1 MKKIKDMW
9 NRNRVLIILVIIV
22 LVCFC
27 IMGVV
32 MVKYFFGVNTSSYG
46 DRLDDIQELPFKEE
60 DQTSLIN
67 LIKEND
73 IVSDVT
79 INVKGKII
87 YIRILFNEKATLDS
101 AKGVANKSLE
111 GINEEY
117 QSKYDLEYTIVQ
129 EANENVGGF
138 TLMGAKN
145 INRGVLIWNNN
156 TPIKDEEQFL

>member
-1 MKKIKDMW
+1 MKKIRDIW
-9 NRNRVLIILVIIV
+9 NRNRVIIV
-22 LVCFC
+22 LFLIVLICFC

-32 MVKYFFGVNTSSYG
+32 MVKYFFGGNTSSYG
-46 DRLDDIQELPFKEE
+46 DRLDDIVDLPFKEE
-60 DQTSLIN
+60 DQVSLIN

-87 YIRILFNEKATLDS
+87 YIRILFNDKASLDS
-101 AKGVANKSLE
+101 AKGVVTKSLE
-111 GINEEY
+111 GISMDY

-129 EANENVGGF
+129 ESNESVAGF

-145 INRGVLIWNNN
+145 INRNVLIWNNN
-156 TPIKDEEQFL
+156 TPIKDKE